1 MPRGPRV
8 AVVGTGTM
16 GAMTLWQL
24 ARRGVDA
31 VGFDRW
37 APGHAFGAAGGET
50 RLFRSA
56 YAEGPEYVP
65 LLAESLL
72 EWRALEAETDLDL
85 LTLTRG
91 LMIGRPESAFMRG
104 VVASVT
110 QNDLPHEVLTG
121 PEARGRFPE
130 TVMDDDEIAVLDERS
145 GVIRAEVSVSA
156 AARAATDRGSVLRVG
171 DAVVAVEPGP
181 TEVTVV
187 TERGARLPFDRVVVA
202 AGAWS
207 NHIAGI
213 ELPRLDVQSIAVHW
227 YPVRHPARFAADR
240 FPFVC
245 RDAGVDFCVWP
256 TTDGATVKV
265 GLAAG
270 LDHLANADDLDQR
283 MPDELVPVVDEYV
296 RRYVPDAVPAA
307 VRHAV
312 QVDAWTADHDFI
324 VDTAGDDRVV
334 VLAGFS
340 GHGFKM
346 SPVIGRAAADLAL
359 TGETALPV
367 GRFRADRFARNPTL
381 R

>member
-1 MPRGPRV
+1 MAAAPRV

-24 ARRGVDA
+24 ARRGVTA
-31 VGFDRW
+31 VGYDRW
-37 APGHAFGAAGGET
+37 APGHAFGGAGGET

-65 LLAESLL
+65 LLAASLL
-72 EWRALEAETDLDL
+72 EWRALEAESRLGLLD
-85 LTLTRG
+85 LTRG
-91 LMIGRPESAFMRG
+91 LMVGRPDSRFMRG
-104 VVASVT
+104 VLASVT
-110 QNDLPHEVLTG
+110 ENDLPHEVLTG
-121 PEARGRFPE
+121 RQARGRFPE
-130 TVMDDDEIAVLDERS
+130 TVVTDDEIAVLDERS
-145 GVIRAEVSVSA
+145 GVLRAEVSVSA
-156 AARAATDRGSVLRVG
+156 AARKAVDRGAELRTG
-171 DAVVAVEPGP
+171 DRVVAVEPGP
-181 TEVTVV
+181 DGVTVV
-187 TERGARLPFDRVVVA
+187 TASGGRDRFDRIVVA

-207 NHIAGI
+207 NRIDGI
-213 ELPRLDVQSIAVHW
+213 DLPRLDVQSIAVHW
-227 YPVRHPARFAADR
+227 YPVRHPERFTPDR

-256 TTDGATVKV
+256 TADGATVKV

-270 LDHLANADDLDQR
+270 LEHLASADDLDQR

-324 VDTAGDDRVV
+324 VDTADDDRIV

-359 TGETALPV
+359 DGATSLPV
-367 GRFRADRFARNPTL
+367 ARFRADRFARNPTL